1 MPGLSHFSEAVAFL
15 VAREASKAGDSGR
28 GKAPPPRL
36 VTTQAVSPTVS
47 DFWNLE
53 RSHDR
58 SRLSLRTRSAKRRSQ
73 RNGLGAAKNWMTFVP
88 DWPRSLLF
96 SDVRCGKEG

>member
-1 MPGLSHFSEAVAFL
+1 MPGLSHFSEAVASL

-58 SRLSLRTRSAKRRSQ
+58 SGLSLGTRSAKRRSQ
-73 RNGLGAAKNWMTFVP
+73 RNGLGAAKTGRRLCLIGLEVYYF
-88 DWPRSLLF
+88 LT
-96 SDVRCGKEG
+96 